1 MLWPNSDADEAGAHP
16 ARQSGGFQPA
26 QRPRD
31 SPIGD
36 DLAENYGLYALC
48 EPGGEFPAA
57 LYFRK
62 MTGAESAFLEWACQY
77 VGGGDGVLNRK
88 VDPDTSNRRHGV
100 RRIADA
106 NESGTIPAA
115 QTIYF
120 DLKQFRVVSFA
131 HLRHA
136 VVQEGSVFDDSR
148 AQPL

>member
-1 MLWPNSDADEAGAHP
+1 
-16 ARQSGGFQPA
+16 
-26 QRPRD
+26 
-31 SPIGD
+31 
-36 DLAENYGLYALC
+36 
-48 EPGGEFPAA
+48 
-57 LYFRK
+57 
-62 MTGAESAFLEWACQY
+62 MTDAESAFLEWECQY

-120 DLKQFRVVSFA
+120 DLKQFRVVPFA

-136 VVQEGSVFDDSR
+136 VVQEGAFSTIRARSSSRPLTCISIADPLGTTIPHCQYSPRSSVTR
-148 AQPL
+148 ALPRLA